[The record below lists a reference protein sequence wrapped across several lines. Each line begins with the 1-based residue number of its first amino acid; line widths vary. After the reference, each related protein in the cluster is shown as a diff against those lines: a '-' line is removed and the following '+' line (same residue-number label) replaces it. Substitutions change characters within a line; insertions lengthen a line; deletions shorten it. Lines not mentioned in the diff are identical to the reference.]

1 MLINSTENREVMNIV
16 VFPWLAMGHLIPFL
30 RLSKLLA
37 LKGHKIS
44 FISTPRNLSKLPTIP
59 SNLSSQITLI
69 SFPLPN
75 VPNLPPLAE
84 SSMDIT
90 HNQQQPLKHAF
101 DLLQPLLTSF
111 LQSSKPD
118 WIIYDYPSHWLPS
131 VAVQLGI
138 SRAFFGVFTA
148 ACLSFIGPP
157 SALIN
162 GGDGARSTA
171 EDFTK
176 VPKWVPFESNLAYR
190 LHEITKYIERTDKD
204 KYGPPDMLRFAISIQ
219 ESDVVVVRSF
229 DEFEPDWF
237 NLLSGLYEKPVIP
250 VGFLPP
256 ILEEDEIQNDEK
268 WVVFKEWLDK
278 QRVNSVV
285 YVALGTEVHL
295 IKEELTELALGL
307 EKSGLP
313 FFWVLKHSPGSAQ
326 SELEMLPVG
335 FEERVRGRGFVY
347 LGWAPQVKIL
357 SHESIGG
364 FLTHCGWNSVIEALG
379 LGRVLIMCPML
390 NDQGLN
396 ARLLHE
402 KKVGAEIP
410 RNEIDGSFTSD
421 AVAESVRLAMV
432 EESGQALRETAEA
445 MKRYFG
451 DQDRNHHCVDEF
463 VRQLEDNRK

>member
-1 MLINSTENREVMNIV
+1 MENTKVLHIVM
-16 VFPWLAMGHLIPFL
+16 FPWLAMGHFIPFF

-44 FISTPRNLSKLPTIP
+44 FISTPRNLSKLPIIP
-59 SNLSSQITLI
+59 SNLSSQITLV
-69 SFPLPN
+69 SFPLPS
-75 VPNLPPLAE
+75 VPNLPSLAE

-90 HNQQQPLKHAF
+90 YNQQQPLKQAF

-118 WIIYDYPSHWLPS
+118 WVIYDYASHWLPS
-131 VAVQLGI
+131 VAAQLGI

-148 ACLSFIGPP
+148 ACLSFTGPP
-157 SALIN
+157 SVLIN
-162 GGDGARSTA
+162 GGYDARSTA

-190 LHEITKYIERTDKD
+190 LHEVTKYFERTDED
-204 KYGPPDMLRFAISIQ
+204 KFGPPDTVRFGLAIQ
-219 ESDVVVVRSF
+219 ESDVVVVRSS
-229 DEFEPDWF
+229 DQFESEWF
-237 NLLSGLYEKPVIP
+237 KLLGQLYKKPVIP

-256 ILEEDEIQNDEK
+256 IQEEDEIQNGKE
-268 WVVFKEWLDK
+268 WLGIKEWLDK
-278 QRVNSVV
+278 QKVNSVV

-295 IKEELTELALGL
+295 TKEKLAELAIGL

-313 FFWVLKHSPGSAQ
+313 FIWVLKNSPGSGR
-326 SELEMLPVG
+326 SELEMLPDG
-335 FEERVRGRGFVY
+335 YEERVKGRGFVY

-379 LGRVLIMCPML
+379 LGRVLIMLPVM

-396 ARLLHE
+396 ARLLE
-402 KKVGAEIP
+402 GRKVGVEIP
-410 RNEIDGSFTSD
+410 RNVKDGSFTSD
-421 AVAESVRLAMV
+421 AVAESVRLAV
-432 EESGQALRETAEA
+432 DEESGQLLRETAKA
-445 MKRYFG
+445 MKSYFG
-451 DQDRNHHCVDEF
+451 GKSRNDVYVDQF

>member
-1 MLINSTENREVMNIV
+1 MENTKVLHIVM
-16 VFPWLAMGHLIPFL
+16 FPWLAMGHFIPFF

-44 FISTPRNLSKLPTIP
+44 FISTPRNLSKLPKIP
-59 SNLSSQITLI
+59 SNLSSHITLV
-69 SFPLPN
+69 SFPLPS
-75 VPNLPPLAE
+75 VPNLPSLAE

-90 HNQQQPLKHAF
+90 HNQQQPLKHAL

-118 WIIYDYPSHWLPS
+118 WIIYDYASHWLPS
-131 VAVQLGI
+131 VAAQLGI

-148 ACLSFIGPP
+148 ACLSFTGPP

-162 GGDGARSTA
+162 GGDDARSTA

-176 VPKWVPFESNLAYR
+176 VPKWVPFESNLVYR
-190 LHEITKYIERTDKD
+190 LHEVTKYIERTDED
-204 KYGPPDMLRFAISIQ
+204 KFGPSDTVRFGLTIQ
-219 ESDVVVVRSF
+219 ESDVVVVRSS
-229 DEFEPDWF
+229 DQFESDWF
-237 NLLSGLYEKPVIP
+237 NLLRELYQKPVIP

-256 ILEEDEIQNDEK
+256 ILKEDEIQNDEK
-268 WVVFKEWLDK
+268 WVGIKEWLDK

-295 IKEELTELALGL
+295 SKEELTELALGL

-313 FFWVLKHSPGSAQ
+313 FFWVLKNSPGSDQ
-326 SELEMLPVG
+326 SELEMLPDG
-335 FEERVRGRGFVY
+335 FEERVKGRGFIY

-364 FLTHCGWNSVIEALG
+364 FLTHCGWNSVIEALS
-379 LGRVLIMCPML
+379 LGRVLIMFPMM

-402 KKVGAEIP
+402 RKVGLEIP

-421 AVAESVRLAMV
+421 AVAESMRLAVV
-432 EESGQALRETAEA
+432 EESGQLLRETAKA
-445 MKRYFG
+445 MKSYFV
-451 DQDRNHHCVDEF
+451 DKVRNDGYVDEF
-463 VRQLEDNRK
+463 VRQLEDNKK

>member
-1 MLINSTENREVMNIV
+1 MENSKVLHIVM
-16 VFPWLAMGHLIPFL
+16 FPWLAMGHFIPFF

-37 LKGHKIS
+37 QRGHRIS
-44 FISTPRNLSKLPTIP
+44 FVSTPRNLSKLPKIP
-59 SNLSSQITLI
+59 SNLSSQITLV
-69 SFPLPN
+69 SFPLPE
-75 VPNLPPLAE
+75 VPNLPSLAE

-111 LQSSKPD
+111 LESSKPD
-118 WIIYDYPSHWLPS
+118 WIIYDYASHWLPS
-131 VAVQLGI
+131 VAAQLGV
-138 SRAFFGVFTA
+138 SRAFFAVFTA
-148 ACLSFIGPP
+148 ACLSFLGPP

-171 EDFTK
+171 DDFTK

-190 LHEITKYIERTDKD
+190 LHEITKYVERTDED
-204 KYGPPDMLRFAISIQ
+204 TFGPPDTVRFGVTIQ
-219 ESDVVVVRSF
+219 ESDVVVIRSS

-237 NLLSGLYEKPVIP
+237 NLLRQLFEKPVTP

-256 ILEEDEIQNDEK
+256 ILEEDEIQKDEK
-268 WVVFKEWLDK
+268 WVVVKEWLDK

-295 IKEELTELALGL
+295 SKEELSDLAMGL

-313 FFWVLKHSPGSAQ
+313 FFWVLKKSPGSSQ
-326 SELEMLPVG
+326 SELDMLPDG
-335 FEERVRGRGFVY
+335 LEERVKGRGFVH
-347 LGWAPQVKIL
+347 LGWVPQVKIL

-379 LGRVLIMCPML
+379 LGRVLIMFPVL

-402 KKVGAEIP
+402 RKVGVEIP

-421 AVAESVRLAMV
+421 EVAESVRLAVV
-432 EESGQALRETAEA
+432 EESGQSLRETVQAI
-445 MKRYFG
+445 KSYFG
-451 DQDRNHHCVDEF
+451 DKGRNDGYVDKF
-463 VRQLEDNRK
+463 VRQLEENRK